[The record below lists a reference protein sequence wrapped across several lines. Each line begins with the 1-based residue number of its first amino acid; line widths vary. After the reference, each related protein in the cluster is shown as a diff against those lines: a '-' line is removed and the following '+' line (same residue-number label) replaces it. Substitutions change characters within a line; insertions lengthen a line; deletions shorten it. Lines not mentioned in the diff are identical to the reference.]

1 MYKRQAPGGGIEAE
15 STQAA
20 LAAVAAV
27 VSERDME
34 EGSDLGEEPT
44 DEQLREAIRGI
55 PSSVD
60 DISHPSLKQVCT
72 LIL

>member
-1 MYKRQAPGGGIEAE
+1 
-15 STQAA
+15 
-20 LAAVAAV
+20 
-27 VSERDME
+27 ME